1 MTTELI
7 ISPLSQVVTRDGKQI
22 KFEIYDDGEGGWLLE
37 SVDEHGNSMVW
48 DNAFPTDQ
56 AALDEGMRTIAD
68 EGIDV
73 LIGPPATGG
82 TESAVD
88 GVLSGDE
95 YDELADFLERAADTV
110 PTMDM
115 ITLEGFMSGISIG
128 PRMLLPSQWLPWLWD
143 MEAGKAEPGFQGK
156 EQAGRIM
163 SLLIRKYNGLL
174 DAMESTSAPFT
185 PEFGHD
191 TSRGAQAWCAGFMLA
206 TRFDADAWSSL
217 MLMHPSWFTPFIR
230 LGTADGLDI
239 TNQLGDAAVWRNAVA
254 PALLQIRSYWQ
265 QHPVTAPDAAGDAWL
280 DDGYGNEPLVR
291 AAPKVGRNEPCPCG
305 SGKKFK
311 RCCGAGRV

>member
-7 ISPLSQVVTRDGKQI
+7 ISPLSQGVTRDGKQI

-82 TESAVD
+82 GESAAE
-88 GVLSGDE
+88 GGLSGDE
-95 YDELADFLERAADTV
+95 YDELADFLERAADTA

-115 ITLEGFMSGISIG
+115 VTLEGFMSGICIG

-143 MEAGKAEPGFQGK
+143 REEGKAGPGFQGK

-174 DAMESTSAPFT
+174 DAMESTSVPFT
-185 PEFGHD
+185 PDFGHD
-191 TSRGAQAWCAGFMLA
+191 TSHGAQAWCAGFMLA
-206 TRFDADAWSSL
+206 TRFDVDAWSRL

-239 TNQLGDAAVWRNAVA
+239 TNQLGDAAAWRDAIA

-265 QHPVTAPDAAGDAWL
+265 QHPATTPGTAGDAWL
-280 DDGYGNEPLVR
+280 DDGYGHEPLVR

-311 RCCGAGRV
+311 RCCGAGGA